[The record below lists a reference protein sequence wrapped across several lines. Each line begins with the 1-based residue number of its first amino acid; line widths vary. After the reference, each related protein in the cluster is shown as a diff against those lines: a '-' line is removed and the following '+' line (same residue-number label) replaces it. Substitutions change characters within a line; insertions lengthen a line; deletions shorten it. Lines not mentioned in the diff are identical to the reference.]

1 MSDIRDWSTIAE
13 NNSKTP
19 PDGWP
24 ENMAPSDVNNTAREN
39 MAAAKRAYLQS
50 PYMSPGGTVVY
61 VNETT
66 VTIADDDLNTD
77 YSQFYTAQRR
87 VKVLSPTGDK
97 YGLVTSASYSSGVT
111 TVVLQMDGG
120 AVIPT
125 DLTDIML
132 GIEYNDIANV
142 AGPNMLGMVLPYTA
156 PVDNIPAGFL
166 LADGDY
172 FNPTIYSALADLYD
186 TGEKDESGNIIYLHG
201 GGYTNGNWW
210 PKKPDVRGQF
220 PRFLDN
226 RASTDETKVDPDSPR
241 TVGSRQGYGVG
252 PHSHAF
258 NTTNENGW
266 VRAGTDTILGSA
278 VYASGSNREMWSPS
292 TVGQRISNTNSVAAH
307 ESAEARP
314 VNMAF
319 PGLLVA
325 YGGYAS
331 ASGVKVEDLLDLTIE
346 AATEQIN
353 TALAAMEQQIG
364 LLENQVN
371 EAIDTLDERTAEK
384 VAELNAIVTQAE
396 ADIDA
401 SVALAKQYADHA
413 AEVTVGKQD
422 KIITG
427 TVIIP
432 TGWSLVDSPS
442 EGLFYSKIVFT
453 NSAINASSTVWVNP
467 YPSKQFMDAWAENG
481 VYLFGTTYDGKLA
494 FRAKKEPTTFIMA
507 AYAVIN

>member
-87 VKVLSPTGDK
+87 IKVLSPTGNVS
-97 YGLVTSASYSSGVT
+97 GLVSSATYASGVT

-120 AVIPT
+120 AAIPT

-132 GIEYNDIANV
+132 GIEYNDIANI

-172 FNPTIYSALADLYD
+172 FNPAIYSALADLYD
-186 TGEKDESGNIIYLHG
+186 TGERDGDGNIIYLHG

-258 NTTNENGW
+258 NTTNENGR

-278 VYASGSNREMWSPS
+278 VFAVGSDREMWSPS

-346 AATEQIN
+346 AATKQIN
-353 TALAAMEQQIG
+353 TALAAMEQEIG

-371 EAIDTLDERTAEK
+371 EAINTLDARTAEK

-401 SVALAKQYADHA
+401 SVALAKQYADQA
-413 AEVTVGKQD
+413 AAVTVGKQD
-422 KIITG
+422 ALKSSLSLITTTSWNAETLEATVATPLVTENNFVWVSPKTDADRQAWVDCNIRCIAQGNG
-427 TVIIP
+427 TLTYKADVVP
-432 TGWSLVDSPS
+432 TSLV
-442 EGLFYSKIVFT
+442 
-453 NSAINASSTVWVNP
+453 TVTVVI
-467 YPSKQFMDAWAENG
+467 AE
-481 VYLFGTTYDGKLA
+481 
-494 FRAKKEPTTFIMA
+494 RMS
-507 AYAVIN
+507 

>member
-1 MSDIRDWSTIAE
+1 MSDIRDWSTVAE

-156 PVDNIPAGFL
+156 SPDNVPAGFL

-241 TVGSRQGYGVG
+241 TVGSSQVW
-252 PHSHAF
+252 
-258 NTTNENGW
+258 T
-266 VRAGTDTILGSA
+266 
-278 VYASGSNREMWSPS
+278 YASMAGDVQNLEAISPPVADGKLFKGSDGVNGNGAGGSGGRHKYAGFFFDIAGLYPNNVSSE
-292 TVGQRISNTNSVAAH
+292 I
-307 ESAEARP
+307 RP

-331 ASGVKVEDLLDLTIE
+331 ASGIKVEDLLTLTVE
-346 AATEQIN
+346 AATAQIDAAISDMEEEIG
-353 TALAAMEQQIG
+353 ALET
-364 LLENQVN
+364 QV
-371 EAIDTLDERTAEK
+371 E
-384 VAELNAIVTQAE
+384 AEL
-396 ADIDA
+396 
-401 SVALAKQYADHA
+401 ALVDGKIA
-413 AEVTVGKQD
+413 GKQD
-422 KIITG
+422 KLIKG
-427 TVIIP
+427 QYQIP
-432 TGWSLVDSPS
+432 VSAWTSQTTDGVSWYRATINVSDVNADS
-442 EGLFYSKIVFT
+442 I
-453 NSAINASSTVWVNP
+453 VWVGPLASVEYNRI
-467 YPSKQFMDAWAENG
+467 WAECG
-481 VYLFGTTYDGKLA
+481 VFCYLVTSGQLWMWA
-494 FRAKKEPTTFIMA
+494 SKKPEEALSIE
-507 AYAVIN
+507 YVIGN

>member
-61 VNETT
+61 VNSTT
-66 VTIADDDLNTD
+66 VTIADDYLNTN

-87 VKVLSPTGDK
+87 VKVLSPTGNK
-97 YGLVTSASYSSGVT
+97 YGLVASVSYSSGVT
-111 TVVLQMDGG
+111 TVILQMDGG
-120 AVIPT
+120 AAIPT

-156 PVDNIPAGFL
+156 SPDNVPMGFL

-186 TGEKDESGNIIYLHG
+186 TGKKDGDGNIIYLYG

-210 PKKPDVRGQF
+210 PRKPDVRGQF

-226 RASTDETKVDPDSPR
+226 RASTDTAKVDPDSPR
-241 TVGSRQGYGVG
+241 TVGSKQTWTYANMAGDVQNLESISPPKADGKLFTATDGVNNNG
-252 PHSHAF
+252 AGGSGGRHKYAGFRF
-258 NTTNENGW
+258 N
-266 VRAGTDTILGSA
+266 VAGLYPNNVSSEI
-278 VYASGSNREMWSPS
+278 
-292 TVGQRISNTNSVAAH
+292 
-307 ESAEARP
+307 RP
-314 VNMAF
+314 VNIAF

-331 ASGVKVEDLLDLTIE
+331 ASGIKVEDLLELTVE
-346 AATEQIN
+346 AATAQIDVAI
-353 TALAAMEQQIG
+353 TSMEEEIGALET
-364 LLENQVN
+364 QV
-371 EAIDTLDERTAEK
+371 E
-384 VAELNAIVTQAE
+384 AELALVDGKIAGKQNKLIKGQYQIPVSAWTAQTTDGVSWYRAIV
-396 ADIDA
+396 
-401 SVALAKQYADHA
+401 
-413 AEVTVGKQD
+413 
-422 KIITG
+422 
-427 TVIIP
+427 
-432 TGWSLVDSPS
+432 
-442 EGLFYSKIVFT
+442 
-453 NSAINASSTVWVNP
+453 NASSVKSDSVVWVSP
-467 YPSKQFMDAWAENG
+467 YPSIDYNRIWAECG
-481 VYLFGTTYDGKLA
+481 VFCYLVTSGQLWM
-494 FRAKKEPTTFIMA
+494 RASEKPEEALTVQ
-507 AYAVIN
+507 YVVGN

>member
-1 MSDIRDWSTIAE
+1 MSDIRDWSTVAE

-87 VKVLSPTGDK
+87 IKVLSPTGDK

-156 PVDNIPAGFL
+156 SPDNVPAGFL

-186 TGEKDESGNIIYLHG
+186 TGKKDENGNIIYLHG

-241 TVGSRQGYGVG
+241 TVGSKQGYGVG
-252 PHSHAF
+252 PHGH
-258 NTTNENGW
+258 NLITTNENGW
-266 VRAGTDTILGSA
+266 IRASTTTIIGSA
-278 VYASGSNREMWSPS
+278 VYAAGSNREMWAPG
-292 TVGQRISNTNSVAAH
+292 TVGQQILNTKSITAH

-331 ASGVKVEDLLDLTIE
+331 ASGIKVENLLELTVAE
-346 AATEQIN
+346 ATTQID
-353 TALAAMEQQIG
+353 TALATMQQQIAR
-364 LLENQVN
+364 LENQVN
-371 EAIDTLDERTAEK
+371 EAIGTLDERTAEK
-384 VAELNAIVTQAE
+384 VAELNAIVSAAE
-396 ADIDA
+396 EDIDA
-401 SVALAKQYADHA
+401 SVALAKQYADQA

-422 KIITG
+422 KLIKGQYQIPVSAWTARTTDG
-427 TVIIP
+427 VSWYRAVINVSSV
-432 TGWSLVDSPS
+432 GADS
-442 EGLFYSKIVFT
+442 V
-453 NSAINASSTVWVNP
+453 VWVSP
-467 YPSKQFMDAWAENG
+467 YPSVDYNRIWAECG
-481 VYLFGTTYDGKLA
+481 VFCYLVTSGQLYM
-494 FRAKKEPTTFIMA
+494 RASEKPEEALTVQCI
-507 AYAVIN
+507 VGN